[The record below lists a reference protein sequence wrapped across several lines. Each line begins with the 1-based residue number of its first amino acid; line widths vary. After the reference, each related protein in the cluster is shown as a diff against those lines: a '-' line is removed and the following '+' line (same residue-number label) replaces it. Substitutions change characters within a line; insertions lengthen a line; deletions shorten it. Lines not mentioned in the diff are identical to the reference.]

1 MKIASAEFLRTAKF
15 PKDYPQLRKP
25 EVAFLGRSNVGKS
38 SLINALLHR
47 KSLARISSTPGR
59 TRALNFF
66 LINQRFLFVDPPGYG
81 YAKVS
86 RMEKKG
92 WDQMVR
98 TYFNDHPS
106 RIVAVLILDA
116 RHEPTK
122 RDLQMRDWLEFYG
135 LPYLVVATKIDK
147 VKKNQWK
154 SREKALKKIFDDKVP
169 LFFFSAMD
177 STGQKEVWREL
188 RRNIEQIEA
197 SIDWEKSLSNP
208 KP

>member
-1 MKIASAEFLRTAKF
+1 MKIASAEFLSTAKL
-15 PKDYPQLRKP
+15 PEDYPQLGKP
-25 EVAFLGRSNVGKS
+25 EIAFLGRSNVGKS

-47 KSLARISSTPGR
+47 KSLARTSSTPGR

-66 LINQRFLFVDPPGYG
+66 LINRRFLFVDPPGYG

-86 RMEKKG
+86 RTEKKG

-98 TYFNDHPS
+98 TYFNDHPD
-106 RIVAVLILDA
+106 RIMAVLILDA

-154 SREKALKKIFDDKVP
+154 SREKVLKGNFKDNTP
-169 LFFFSAMD
+169 LYLFSAQD
-177 STGQKEVWREL
+177 RTGQTEVWREL
-188 RRNIEQIEA
+188 RRNIEQIEN
-197 SIDWEKSLSNP
+197 SIDWEKSFSSP
-208 KP
+208 QP

>member
-1 MKIASAEFLRTAKF
+1 MKIVSAEYLRTAKF
-15 PKDYPQLRKP
+15 PKDYPQSGKP

-38 SLINALLHR
+38 SLINSLLHR
-47 KSLARISSTPGR
+47 KPLARTSSTPGR

-86 RMEKKG
+86 RMEKKDWG
-92 WDQMVR
+92 TMVR
-98 TYFNDHPS
+98 TYFSDHPD

-122 RDLQMRDWLEFYG
+122 LDIEMRDWLEFYG
-135 LPYLVVATKIDK
+135 IPYLVVATKIDK
-147 VKKNQWK
+147 VKKNQWN
-154 SREKALKKIFDDKVP
+154 SRKKALNAIFDPAVP
-169 LFFFSAMD
+169 LFLFSAVG
-177 STGQKEVWREL
+177 STGQVDVWNQL

-197 SIDWEKSLSNP
+197 GINWDRP
-208 KP
+208 A